1 MSWYRLSGKFKW
13 CLQTFTSKNVG
24 AVSLLLFF
32 LILSDRSLLRKPL
45 FSIMHS
51 SWKHWWKATSRTPCP
66 TALYILVCSC
76 SATRSWL
83 DMWLRSV
90 SCWTSWSQSSST
102 WWRVALLK
110 VSFRVSCPNVSGHS
124 DWTLQVSMKQVA
136 DIILLLDHHKT
147 PHVNSVRF
155 VISFL
160 AWWNWY

>member
-1 MSWYRLSGKFKW
+1 
-13 CLQTFTSKNVG
+13 
-24 AVSLLLFF
+24 
-32 LILSDRSLLRKPL
+32 
-45 FSIMHS
+45 MHS

-110 VSFRVSCPNVSGHS
+110 VSFRVSCPSVLDHS

-136 DIILLLDHHKT
+136 D
-147 PHVNSVRF
+147 
-155 VISFL
+155 VISFWITTTHPMWI
-160 AWWNWY
+160 AWDFLISFIWSNWWFCRLITNIFRSMHDETDIQFYRFSWDVVTQFVEL